1 MATSLNYIDDMP
13 PSSTISPSIKYDWEW
28 LESSNYSTVIA
39 AYIKYNIKAS
49 LVSSGEQVR
58 LSEFGCSG
66 NKVKKNKLLKIK
78 IYTIFLA
85 VISK

>member
-13 PSSTISPSIKYDWEW
+13 PSPTISSSIKYDSEL

-39 AYIKYNIKAS
+39 AYIKYNIKVP
-49 LVSSGEQVR
+49 LVCRYEQVR

-66 NKVKKNKLLKIK
+66 NHVKKNKMLKNNIN
-78 IYTIFLA
+78 TIFLA

>member
-13 PSSTISPSIKYDWEW
+13 SSPTISPSIKYDWEL
-28 LESSNYSTVIA
+28 LESSNYSSVIA

-66 NKVKKNKLLKIK
+66 NQVKKNILLKNNIK
-78 IYTIFLA
+78 TIFLA
-85 VISK
+85 VIY